1 MKFETFYTTK
11 EMRGEIDISDIKLI
25 FRMNKILKLLS
36 SKKLN
41 NPVHKLTNEKSKT
54 F

>member
-1 MKFETFYTTK
+1 MKFEIFYIIK
-11 EMRGEIDISDIKLI
+11 EMRGEIDIFDIKLI

-41 NPVHKLTNEKSKT
+41 NLVYKLINEKSKI